1 MSFTAVGTGSIPESQ
16 SLKISLIPCQAAY
29 PALFFLAGAQSM
41 TETGVGNEP
50 SGTPFK
56 GTHQNGWILSL
67 RHSLI
72 LLPARP
78 SPSISGN
85 PAVRIFSIFHL
96 PSFPPSSF
104 PCQAAQSPQRQEH
117 GQRILGRVQASGV
130 QGRLVL
136 AAGPKNISQGA
147 DPWKRLAGLKSEK
160 RQTLKKTHKQ
170 ETISRFLEACW
181 TSVRNTPNLGKRS
194 TKLRNQLQEARLET
208 VRTRPKEL

>member
-1 MSFTAVGTGSIPESQ
+1 
-16 SLKISLIPCQAAY
+16 
-29 PALFFLAGAQSM
+29 M

-85 PAVRIFSIFHL
+85 PAVRMFSIFHL

-160 RQTLKKTHKQ
+160 RQTLKKKNTNKKPSPGSLKLAGLQ
-170 ETISRFLEACW
+170 SETRQ
-181 TSVRNTPNLGKRS
+181 NLGKRS